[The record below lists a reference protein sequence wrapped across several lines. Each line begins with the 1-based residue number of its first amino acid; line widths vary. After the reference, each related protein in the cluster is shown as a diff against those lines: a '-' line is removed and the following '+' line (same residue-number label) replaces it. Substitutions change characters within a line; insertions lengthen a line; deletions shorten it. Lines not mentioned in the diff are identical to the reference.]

1 MTERLFVLDGPGFLF
16 RAYHAIPFLST
27 SKGVPSHA
35 VFGMSTMLWKLLRED
50 NPEYFAVAWDPPGP
64 TFREEQFAAY
74 KETRAP
80 TPNDL
85 RTQIPLVKTLVEA
98 LRLPLLE
105 VPGFEAD
112 DVLGTVVDRTRDLP
126 VDLVLVTSDKDMLQ
140 LVSPRVRVFSTTGR
154 GGDRVVFDE
163 AAVKAKWGV
172 EPAQIPDIL
181 ALMGDSIDNI
191 PGVPGVGEKTAAKLI
206 GQFGG
211 VARLYENLSLVP
223 GKLRETLAAN
233 RKQALLSRELA
244 TVSTRV
250 PIAVELDAF
259 RRREPD
265 WERLRA
271 LWTELEFHSLLRQL
285 PAAPALE
292 VTGGDVPTLADAAA
306 LTRYLAKVP
315 AGDPLAVDVVTE
327 GGPPEPVVATIG
339 LYHPSAGEAIFEC
352 GGPEMAPALPQAADN
367 RVAAL
372 LAGLGGRTLVGHDV
386 KALAEWWLA
395 RSGALP
401 PSEDTAVAAYLLNPA
416 RTNYKLEEVCAEL
429 LGQGPG
435 IARAGTRAR
444 WIWDLWAME
453 PRALQEVGLHGLY
466 QDVERPLIGV
476 LARMERHGIRVDPVR
491 LGEFSRELEV
501 HLERTTREIFTL
513 AGEEFNIGSPKQL
526 AHILFEK
533 LKLPPVKR
541 TKTGYSTDADV
552 LEQLALGHEL
562 PARIVEHRTL
572 AKLKSTYADALPT
585 LIDATTGRIHTSFN
599 QLVAATGRLSSSNPN
614 VQNIP
619 VRTELGRRIR
629 AAFVPDPGW
638 RFLAADYSQIELR
651 ILAHVSGEESL
662 IEAFRRGEDIHR
674 RTASEV
680 FGVALDAVTPEQRDI
695 AKTTNFAVIY
705 GVTAFGLSRGL
716 DMSTKQAQE
725 FLDRFFARH
734 PKVKAYLA
742 RTVAEGRER
751 GFVSTLLGR
760 RRYLP
765 ELRSGNPNLR
775 GFGERMATNAP
786 IQGTAADLV
795 KVAMV
800 RMARELDAHRLE
812 SRMLLQ
818 VHDELLFEAPPA
830 ELDRLQALATQ
841 VMESA
846 MSFDVPLKVD
856 VKIGDDWAA
865 V

>member
-1 MTERLFVLDGPGFLF
+1 MSERFFILDGPGFLF
-16 RAYHAIPFLST
+16 RAYHALPFLST
-27 SKGVPSHA
+27 SRGVPSHA
-35 VFGMSTMLWKLLRED
+35 VFGMSTMLWKVLRED
-50 NPEYFAVAWDPPGP
+50 SPDYFAVAWDPPGP
-64 TFREEQFAAY
+64 TFREEKFAAY
-74 KETRAP
+74 KETRSP
-80 TPNDL
+80 TPSDL
-85 RTQIPLVKTLVEA
+85 RSQIPYVKTLFEA
-98 LRLPLLE
+98 LHLPVLE

-112 DVLGTVVDRTRDLP
+112 DVLGTVVERTRDLP
-126 VDLVLVTSDKDMLQ
+126 IELVLVTSDKDMLQ

-191 PGVPGVGEKTAAKLI
+191 PGVPGVGEKTAVKLI

-211 VARLYENLSLVP
+211 VERLYENLSLVP

-250 PIAVELDAF
+250 PIEVDLEAF
-259 RRREPD
+259 RRRDPD
-265 WERLRA
+265 WNRLRA
-271 LWTELEFHSLLRQL
+271 LWTEMEFYTLLRQL
-285 PAAPALE
+285 PAPAAAA
-292 VTGGDVPTLADAAA
+292 VASGVDTTTLADGAA
-306 LTRYLAKVP
+306 LADYVGRVP
-315 AGDPLAVDVVTE
+315 PGEPIAIESVVD
-327 GGPPEPVVATIG
+327 GGPPAPTISVVG
-339 LYHPSAGEAIFEC
+339 LYHPAVGAATFACAGPGASGSAAEC
-352 GGPEMAPALPQAADN
+352 GRALAT
-367 RVAAL
+367 AL
-372 LAGLGGRTLVGHDV
+372 AGRTLIGHDAKPLV
-386 KALAEWWLA
+386 EWWEA
-395 RSGALP
+395 GEYPGRPAV
-401 PSEDTAVAAYLLNPA
+401 EDTAVVAYLLNPA

-429 LGQGPG
+429 LGEGPG
-435 IARAGTRAR
+435 VAPPGTRGK
-444 WIWDLWAME
+444 WVWDLWAKA
-453 PRALQEVGLHGLY
+453 PGALAEVGLTSLY
-466 QDVERPLIGV
+466 QDVERPLIEV
-476 LARMERHGIRVDPVR
+476 LSAMERHGILVDHVR
-491 LGEFSRELEV
+491 LAEFSRELEV
-501 HLERTTREIFTL
+501 HIDRTTREIYGL

-526 AHILFEK
+526 AYILFEK

-562 PARIVEHRTL
+562 PARIIEHRTL
-572 AKLKSTYADALPT
+572 TKLKSTYADALPT
-585 LIDATTGRIHTSFN
+585 LVNPVTGRIHTSFN
-599 QLVAATGRLSSSNPN
+599 QLVAATGRLSSSAPN
-614 VQNIP
+614 LQNIP

-629 AAFVPDPGW
+629 AAFVPEKGW

-662 IEAFRRGEDIHR
+662 LEAFRRGEDIHA

-680 FGVALDAVTPEQRDI
+680 FGVTLDAVTPEQRDI
-695 AKTTNFAVIY
+695 AKTTNFSVIY

-716 DMSTKQAQE
+716 DISTRQAQE

-734 PKVKAYLA
+734 PKVKAYLS

-751 GFVSTLLGR
+751 GFVATLLGR

-795 KVAMV
+795 KIAMV
-800 RMARELDAHRLE
+800 RMARELASHGLRA
-812 SRMLLQ
+812 RMLLQ
-818 VHDELLFEAPPA
+818 VHDELLFEVPA
-830 ELDRLQALATQ
+830 DEVERLQALAIE

-846 MSFDVPLKVD
+846 IALDVPLRVD
-856 VKIGDDWAA
+856 VKVGDDWAA

>member
-1 MTERLFVLDGPGFLF
+1 MSERFFILDGPGFLF
-16 RAYHAIPFLST
+16 RAYHALPFLST
-27 SKGVPSHA
+27 SRGVPSHA
-35 VFGMSTMLWKLLRED
+35 VFGMSTMLWKVLRED
-50 NPEYFAVAWDPPGP
+50 SPDYFAVAWDPPGP
-64 TFREEQFAAY
+64 TFREEKFAAY
-74 KETRAP
+74 KETRSP
-80 TPNDL
+80 TPSDL
-85 RTQIPLVKTLVEA
+85 RSQIPYVKTLFEA
-98 LRLPLLE
+98 LHLPVLE

-112 DVLGTVVDRTRDLP
+112 DVLGTVVERTRDLP
-126 VDLVLVTSDKDMLQ
+126 IELVLVTSDKDMLQ

-191 PGVPGVGEKTAAKLI
+191 PGVPGVGEKTAVKLI

-211 VARLYENLSLVP
+211 VERLYENLSLVP
-223 GKLRETLAAN
+223 GKLRETLAAI

-250 PIAVELDAF
+250 PIEVDLEAF
-259 RRREPD
+259 RRRDPD
-265 WERLRA
+265 WDRLRA
-271 LWTELEFHSLLRQL
+271 LWTEMEFYTLLRQL
-285 PAAPALE
+285 PAPAAAA
-292 VTGGDVPTLADAAA
+292 VASGVDTTTLADGAA
-306 LTRYLAKVP
+306 LADYVGRVP
-315 AGDPLAVDVVTE
+315 PGEPIAIESVVD
-327 GGPPEPVVATIG
+327 GGPPAPTISVVG
-339 LYHPSAGEAIFEC
+339 LYHPAVGAATFACAGPGASGSAAEC
-352 GGPEMAPALPQAADN
+352 GRALAT
-367 RVAAL
+367 AL
-372 LAGLGGRTLVGHDV
+372 AGRTLIGHDAKPLV
-386 KALAEWWLA
+386 EWWEA
-395 RSGALP
+395 GEYPGRPAV
-401 PSEDTAVAAYLLNPA
+401 EDTAVVAYLLNPA

-429 LGQGPG
+429 LGEGPG
-435 IARAGTRAR
+435 VAPPGTRGK
-444 WIWDLWAME
+444 WVWDLWAKA
-453 PRALQEVGLHGLY
+453 PGALAEVGLTSLY
-466 QDVERPLIGV
+466 QDVERPLIEV
-476 LARMERHGIRVDPVR
+476 LSAMERHGILVDHVR
-491 LGEFSRELEV
+491 LAEFSRELEV
-501 HLERTTREIFTL
+501 HIDRTTREIYGL

-526 AHILFEK
+526 AYILFEK

-562 PARIVEHRTL
+562 PARIIEHRTL
-572 AKLKSTYADALPT
+572 TKLKSTYADALPT
-585 LIDATTGRIHTSFN
+585 LVNPVTGRIHTSFN
-599 QLVAATGRLSSSNPN
+599 QLVAATGRLSSSAPN
-614 VQNIP
+614 LQNIP

-629 AAFVPDPGW
+629 AAFVPEKGW

-662 IEAFRRGEDIHR
+662 LEAFRRGEDIHA

-680 FGVALDAVTPEQRDI
+680 FGVTLDAVTPEQRDI
-695 AKTTNFAVIY
+695 AKTTNFSVIY

-716 DMSTKQAQE
+716 DISTRQAQE

-734 PKVKAYLA
+734 PKVKAYLS

-751 GFVSTLLGR
+751 GFVATLLGR

-795 KVAMV
+795 KIAMV
-800 RMARELDAHRLE
+800 RMAGELESHRLRT
-812 SRMLLQ
+812 RMLLQ
-818 VHDELLFEAPPA
+818 VHDELLFEVPA
-830 ELDRLQALATQ
+830 DEVERLQALATQ

-846 MSFDVPLKVD
+846 ITLEVPLKVD
-856 VKIGDDWAA
+856 VKVGDDWAA

>member
-80 TPNDL
+80 TPADL
-85 RTQIPLVKTLVEA
+85 RTQIPLVKTLFEA

-250 PIAVELDAF
+250 PITVELDAF

-285 PAAPALE
+285 PAEPAPAA
-292 VTGGDVPTLADAAA
+292 TGSDVPTLADADA
-306 LTRYLAKVP
+306 LAGYLAKVP
-315 AGDPLAVDVVTE
+315 AGEPLAVDAVTA
-327 GGPPEPVVATIG
+327 GGPPEPVVAIVG
-339 LYHPSAGEAIFEC
+339 LYHPVCGEAVFE
-352 GGPEMAPALPQAADN
+352 LPRSADN
-367 RVAAL
+367 RPDRAGIL
-372 LAGLGGRTLVGHDV
+372 IAGLVGRTLVGHDV
-386 KALAEWWLA
+386 KALVEWWLA
-395 RSGALP
+395 RGGGSFAV
-401 PSEDTAVAAYLLNPA
+401 EDTAVAAYLLNPA

-453 PRALQEVGLHGLY
+453 PRALEEVGLHALY

-533 LKLPPVKR
+533 LKLPPVRR

-585 LIDATTGRIHTSFN
+585 LINATTGRIHTSFN

-629 AAFVPDPGW
+629 AAFVPDAGW

-680 FGVALDAVTPEQRDI
+680 FGVALEAVTPEQRDI

-800 RMARELDAHRLE
+800 RMAQELDAHRLE

>member
-1 MTERLFVLDGPGFLF
+1 MTERLFILDGPGFLF
-16 RAYHAIPFLST
+16 RAYHALPFLST
-27 SKGVPSHA
+27 SRGEPSHA

-50 NPEYFAVAWDPPGP
+50 APDYFAVAWDPPGK

-85 RTQIPLVKTLVEA
+85 RTQIPRVKALFEA
-98 LRLPLLE
+98 LHVPVLE

-112 DVLGTVVDRTRDLP
+112 DVLGTVVEQVRDRP
-126 VDLVLVTSDKDMLQ
+126 IEVVLVTSDKDMLQ

-154 GGDRVVFDE
+154 GGDRVVYDE

-172 EPAQIPDIL
+172 DPAQIPDIL

-206 GQFGG
+206 GQFGS
-211 VARLYENLSLVP
+211 VERLYENLSLVT

-250 PIAVELDAF
+250 PITLDLETV

-265 WERLRA
+265 WDRLRT
-271 LWTELEFHSLLRQL
+271 LWTEMEFYTLLRQL
-285 PAAPALE
+285 PAQPAPEA
-292 VTGGDVPTLADAAA
+292 GGDETPTIADAESLA
-306 LTRYLAKVP
+306 RYMAPVP
-315 AGDPLAVDVVTE
+315 GGEPIIVEWVGDAT
-327 GGPPEPVVATIG
+327 PPDPTVKEIG
-339 LYHPSAGEAIFEC
+339 LYHAAAGAAVLAC
-352 GGPEMAPALPQAADN
+352 GSVADDGG
-367 RVAAL
+367 RWVVEG
-372 LAGLGGRTLVGHDV
+372 LAGRTLIGHDV
-386 KALAEWWLA
+386 KPLAEWWLA
-395 RSGALP
+395 RGGALP
-401 PSEDTAVAAYLLNPA
+401 PHEDTAVAAYLLNPA

-435 IARAGTRAR
+435 IARPGTRAR
-444 WIWDLWAME
+444 WIADLWAMA
-453 PRALQEVGLHGLY
+453 PRALEEVGLRQLY
-466 QDVERPLIGV
+466 EDIERPLIAV
-476 LARMERHGIRVDPVR
+476 LAEMERHGIRVDRAR
-491 LGEFSRELEV
+491 LGEFSRELEI
-501 HLERTTREIFTL
+501 HLDRTTREIYRL

-526 AHILFEK
+526 AYILFEK

-552 LEQLALGHEL
+552 LEQLAIGHEL

-585 LIDATTGRIHTSFN
+585 LVNPVTGRIHTSFN
-599 QLVAATGRLSSSNPN
+599 QLVAATGRLSSSSPN

-629 AAFVPDPGW
+629 AAFVSEPGW

-662 IEAFRRGEDIHR
+662 VEAFRRGEDIHT

-695 AKTTNFAVIY
+695 AKTTNFSVIY

-716 DMSTKQAQE
+716 DISTKQAQE

-734 PKVKAYLA
+734 AKVRAYLA
-742 RTVAEGRER
+742 RTVAEARER
-751 GFVSTLLGR
+751 GFVTTLLGR

-795 KVAMV
+795 KIAMV
-800 RMARELDAHRLE
+800 RMAERLRTGGLQ

-818 VHDELLFEAPPA
+818 VHDELLFESPVA
-830 ELDRLQALATQ
+830 EVDRLRALAVE

-846 MSFDVPLKVD
+846 LPLDVPLKVD
-856 VKIGDDWAA
+856 VKVGDDWAA
-865 V
+865 A

>member
-1 MTERLFVLDGPGFLF
+1 MSERLFVLDGPGFLF

-27 SKGVPSHA
+27 SRGVPSHA

-50 NPEYFAVAWDPPGP
+50 APDYFAVAWDAPGK

-85 RTQIPLVKTLVEA
+85 KTQIPYVKTLFEA
-98 LRLPLLE
+98 LRLPVLE

-112 DVLGTVVDRTRDLP
+112 DVLGTVVERTRDLP
-126 VDLVLVTSDKDMLQ
+126 LEVVLVTSDKDMLQ

-191 PGVPGVGEKTAAKLI
+191 PGVPGVGEKTAARLI

-211 VARLYENLSLVP
+211 VERLYENLSLVP
-223 GKLRETLAAN
+223 GKLRETLAAH

-250 PIAVELDAF
+250 PITVDLEAF

-265 WERLRA
+265 WDRLRA
-271 LWTELEFHSLLRQL
+271 LWTELEFYSLLRQL
-285 PAAPALE
+285 PAQPAAAAPS
-292 VTGGDVPTLADAAA
+292 GDVPTLGDADGLARYLGSVPADAA
-306 LTRYLAKVP
+306 
-315 AGDPLAVDVVTE
+315 LAVEWVGE
-327 GGPPEPVVATIG
+327 GGPPAPTTTAIG
-339 LYHPSAGEAIFEC
+339 LYHPAAGAAVLTC
-352 GGPEMAPALPQAADN
+352 GPAMATAPD
-367 RVAAL
+367 
-372 LAGLGGRTLVGHDV
+372 LGGRTLVGHDV
-386 KALAEWWLA
+386 KPLVEWWLERGGA
-395 RSGALP
+395 R
-401 PSEDTAVAAYLLNPA
+401 PSVEDTAVVAYLLNPA

-429 LGQGPG
+429 LGEGPG
-435 IARAGTRAR
+435 IAGPGTRGK
-444 WIWDLWAME
+444 WIWDLWAMA
-453 PRALQEVGLHGLY
+453 PRALEEVGLKRLY
-466 QDVERPLIGV
+466 EDIERPLITV
-476 LARMERHGIRVDPVR
+476 LAEMERHGIRVDQAR
-491 LGEFSRELEV
+491 LGDFSRELEV
-501 HLERTTREIFTL
+501 HLERTTREIYGL

-562 PARIVEHRTL
+562 PARIIEHRTL

-585 LIDATTGRIHTSFN
+585 LVNPTTGRIHTSFN
-599 QLVAATGRLSSSNPN
+599 QLVAATGRLSSSAPN

-629 AAFVPDPGW
+629 AAFVPEPGW

-662 IEAFRRGEDIHR
+662 IEAFRRGEDIHV

-680 FGVALDAVTPEQRDI
+680 FGVPLEAVTSEQRDF
-695 AKTTNFAVIY
+695 AKTTNFSVIY

-716 DMSTKQAQE
+716 DITPKQAQD

-734 PKVKAYLA
+734 PKVAAYLE
-742 RTVAEGRER
+742 RTVEEGRER
-751 GFVSTLLGR
+751 GFVTTLLGR

-795 KVAMV
+795 KIAMV
-800 RMARELDAHRLE
+800 RMAEELRADRLQ

-818 VHDELLFEAPPA
+818 VHDELLFEVPA
-830 ELDRLQALATQ
+830 AEVDRLRALATR

-846 MSFDVPLKVD
+846 LSLDVPLKVD
-856 VKIGDDWAA
+856 VKVGDDWAA

>member
-16 RAYHAIPFLST
+16 RAYHALPFLST
-27 SKGVPSHA
+27 SRGVPSHA

-50 NPEYFAVAWDPPGP
+50 SPEYFAVAWDPPGP
-64 TFREEQFAAY
+64 TFREERFAAY

-80 TPNDL
+80 TPDDL
-85 RTQIPLVKTLVEA
+85 RSQIPLVKTLFEA
-98 LRLPLLE
+98 LHLPVLE

-112 DVLGTVVDRTRDLP
+112 DVLGTVVERARDLP
-126 VDLVLVTSDKDMLQ
+126 VDVVLVTSDKDMLQ

-206 GQFGG
+206 GQFGS
-211 VARLYENLSLVP
+211 VERLYENLSLVP

-250 PIAVELDAF
+250 PITVDLEAF

-265 WERLRA
+265 WEKLRA
-271 LWTELEFHSLLRQL
+271 LWTEMEFHTLLRQL
-285 PAAPALE
+285 PAQPAAPAVGGE
-292 VTGGDVPTLADAAA
+292 VTALAGAPDLA
-306 LTRYLAKVP
+306 RYLAAVP
-315 AGDPLAVDVVTE
+315 PADPLAVETVGE
-327 GGPPEPVVATIG
+327 GGPPDPALTSLG
-339 LYHPSAGEAIFEC
+339 LYHPAAG
-352 GGPEMAPALPQAADN
+352 P
-367 RVAAL
+367 AL
-372 LAGLGGRTLVGHDV
+372 LACGPGMTAVPDLGGRTLIGHDI
-386 KALAEWWLA
+386 KPLAEWWLA
-395 RSGALP
+395 RGGALP
-401 PSEDTAVAAYLLNPA
+401 PHEDTAVAAYLLNPA

-429 LGQGPG
+429 LGEGPG
-435 IARAGTRAR
+435 IAPPGTRGK
-444 WIWDLWAME
+444 WIWDLWAMA
-453 PRALQEVGLHGLY
+453 PRALGEVGLLHLY
-466 QDVERPLIGV
+466 EDVERPLIAV
-476 LARMERHGIRVDPVR
+476 LAEMERHGIRVDPAR

-501 HLERTTREIFTL
+501 HLERTTREIYGL

-526 AHILFEK
+526 AYILFEK

-552 LEQLALGHEL
+552 LEQLAIGHEL

-585 LIDATTGRIHTSFN
+585 LINPVTGRIHTSFN
-599 QLVAATGRLSSSNPN
+599 QLVAATGRLSSSAPN

-629 AAFVPDPGW
+629 AAFVPEPGW

-662 IEAFRRGEDIHR
+662 IEAFRRGEDIHV

-695 AKTTNFAVIY
+695 AKTTNFSVIY

-716 DMSTKQAQE
+716 DITPKQAQE

-751 GFVSTLLGR
+751 GFVTTLLGR

-795 KVAMV
+795 KIAMV
-800 RMARELDAHRLE
+800 RMAHELRAHELA

-818 VHDELLFEAPPA
+818 VHDELLFEAPGA
-830 ELDRLQALATQ
+830 EVDRLRALATE

-846 MSFDVPLKVD
+846 LALDVPLKVD
-856 VKIGDDWAA
+856 VKVGEDWAA

>member
-1 MTERLFVLDGPGFLF
+1 MTERLFILDGPGFLF

-64 TFREEQFAAY
+64 TFREEKFAAY

-80 TPNDL
+80 TPDDL
-85 RTQIPLVKTLVEA
+85 RTQIPLVKTLFEA

-126 VDLVLVTSDKDMLQ
+126 IDLVLVTSDKDMLQ

-154 GGDRVVFDE
+154 GGDRVIFDE

-250 PIAVELDAF
+250 PIAVDLDAF

-265 WERLRA
+265 WDRLRA

-285 PAAPALE
+285 PAEPAPEA
-292 VTGGDVPTLADAAA
+292 TGGDVPTLADAVTLAA
-306 LTRYLAKVP
+306 YLTKAP
-315 AGDPLAVDVVTE
+315 AGEPLAVEAIGE
-327 GGPPEPVVATIG
+327 GGPPDPALIEIG
-339 LYHPSAGEAIFEC
+339 LYHPEAGPAILEL
-352 GGPEMAPALPQAADN
+352 GAWKAAVPD
-367 RVAAL
+367 
-372 LAGLGGRTLVGHDV
+372 LGGRTLIGHDI
-386 KALAEWWLA
+386 KPLAEWWLA
-395 RSGALP
+395 RGGALP
-401 PSEDTAVAAYLLNPA
+401 PGEDTAVAAYLLNPA
-416 RTNYKLEEVCAEL
+416 RTNYKLEEVCAEM

-435 IARAGTRAR
+435 IARPGTRAR

-453 PRALQEVGLHGLY
+453 PRALQEVGLHALY
-466 QDVERPLIGV
+466 QDVERPLIVV

-533 LKLPPVKR
+533 LKLPPVRR

-552 LEQLALGHEL
+552 LEQLAIGHDL

-572 AKLKSTYADALPT
+572 AKLKSTYADSLPT
-585 LIDATTGRIHTSFN
+585 LINPATGRIHTSFN

-638 RFLAADYSQIELR
+638 QFLAADYSQIELR

-680 FGVALDAVTPEQRDI
+680 FGVALEAVSPEQRDI

-716 DMSTKQAQE
+716 DMSPKQAQE

-734 PKVKAYLA
+734 PRVKAYLA

-751 GFVSTLLGR
+751 GFVTTLLGR

-786 IQGTAADLV
+786 IQGTAADLI
-795 KVAMV
+795 KIAMV
-800 RMARELDAHRLE
+800 RMAQELDAHRLE

-830 ELDRLQALATQ
+830 ELPRLQALATQ

-856 VKIGDDWAA
+856 VKIGADWAA

>member
-16 RAYHAIPFLST
+16 RAYHALPFLST
-27 SKGVPSHA
+27 SRGQPSHA

-50 NPEYFAVAWDPPGP
+50 SPEYFAVAWDPPGP
-64 TFREEQFAAY
+64 TFREERFAAY

-85 RTQIPLVKTLVEA
+85 RSQIPLVKTLFAA
-98 LRLPLLE
+98 LHLPVLE

-112 DVLGTVVDRTRDLP
+112 DVLGTVVEQTRDLP
-126 VDLVLVTSDKDMLQ
+126 IELVLVTSDKDMLQ

-172 EPAQIPDIL
+172 EPTQIPDIL

-191 PGVPGVGEKTAAKLI
+191 PGVPGVGEKTAVKLI
-206 GQFGG
+206 GQFGS
-211 VARLYENLSLVP
+211 VERLYESLSLVP

-250 PIAVELDAF
+250 PITVDLDAL

-265 WERLRA
+265 WDKLRA
-271 LWTELEFHSLLRQL
+271 LWTEMEFHTLLRQVPGQ
-285 PAAPALE
+285 PAVPAE
-292 VTGGDVPTLADAAA
+292 SADVPTLAGAPDLA
-306 LTRYLAKVP
+306 RYLASVP
-315 AGDPLAVDVVTE
+315 TTDPLAVETVVE
-327 GGPPEPVVATIG
+327 GGPPDPGLTCLG
-339 LYHPSAGEAIFEC
+339 LYHPAAGAAMLTC
-352 GGPEMAPALPQAADN
+352 GPEMTTLPE
-367 RVAAL
+367 
-372 LAGLGGRTLVGHDV
+372 LGRRTLIGHDV
-386 KALAEWWLA
+386 KPLAEWWLA
-395 RSGALP
+395 RGGALP
-401 PSEDTAVAAYLLNPA
+401 SHEDTAVAAYLLNPA
-416 RTNYKLEEVCAEL
+416 RSNYKLEEVCAEL

-435 IARAGTRAR
+435 IAAAGTRGK
-444 WIWDLWAME
+444 WIWDLWAMA
-453 PRALQEVGLHGLY
+453 PRALEEVGLKSLY
-466 QDVERPLIGV
+466 QDIERPLIEV
-476 LARMERHGIRVDPVR
+476 LARMERHGIRVDQAR

-501 HLERTTREIFTL
+501 HLDRITKEIFTL

-526 AHILFEK
+526 AYILFEK

-585 LIDATTGRIHTSFN
+585 LINPVTGRIHTSFN
-599 QLVAATGRLSSSNPN
+599 QLVAATGRLSSSAPN
-614 VQNIP
+614 LQNIP

-629 AAFVPDPGW
+629 AAFVPEDGW
-638 RFLAADYSQIELR
+638 RFVAADYSQIELR

-662 IEAFRRGEDIHR
+662 IEAFRRGEDIHA

-680 FGVALDAVTPEQRDI
+680 FGVALDAVAPEQRDI

-751 GFVSTLLGR
+751 GFVTTLLGR

-795 KVAMV
+795 KIAMV
-800 RMARELDAHRLE
+800 RMARELEERKLR

-818 VHDELLFEAPPA
+818 VHDELLFESPDDEVDA
-830 ELDRLQALATQ
+830 LRALATE

-846 MSFDVPLKVD
+846 LSLDVPLKVD
-856 VKIGDDWAA
+856 VKTGADWSA

>member
-1 MTERLFVLDGPGFLF
+1 MSERFFILDGPGFLF
-16 RAYHAIPFLST
+16 RAYHALPFLST
-27 SKGVPSHA
+27 SRGVPSHA
-35 VFGMSTMLWKLLRED
+35 VFGMSTMLWKVLRED
-50 NPEYFAVAWDPPGP
+50 SPDYFSVAWDPPGP
-64 TFREEQFAAY
+64 TFREEKFAAY
-74 KETRAP
+74 KETRSP
-80 TPNDL
+80 TPSDL
-85 RTQIPLVKTLVEA
+85 RSQIPYVKTLFEA
-98 LRLPLLE
+98 LHLPVLE

-112 DVLGTVVDRTRDLP
+112 DVLGTVVERTRDLP
-126 VDLVLVTSDKDMLQ
+126 IELVLVTSDKDMLQ

-191 PGVPGVGEKTAAKLI
+191 PGVPGVGEKTAVKLI

-211 VARLYENLSLVP
+211 VERLYENLSLVP

-250 PIAVELDAF
+250 PIEVDLEAF
-259 RRREPD
+259 RRRDPD
-265 WERLRA
+265 WDRLRA
-271 LWTELEFHSLLRQL
+271 LWTEMEFYTLLRQL
-285 PAAPALE
+285 PAPAAAA
-292 VTGGDVPTLADAAA
+292 VASGVDTTTLADGAA
-306 LTRYLAKVP
+306 LADYVGRVP
-315 AGDPLAVDVVTE
+315 PGEPIAIESVVD
-327 GGPPEPVVATIG
+327 GGPPAPTISVVG
-339 LYHPSAGEAIFEC
+339 LYHPAVGAATFACAGPGASGSAAEC
-352 GGPEMAPALPQAADN
+352 GRALAT
-367 RVAAL
+367 AL
-372 LAGLGGRTLVGHDV
+372 AGRTLIGHDAKPLV
-386 KALAEWWLA
+386 EWWEA
-395 RSGALP
+395 GEYPGRPAV
-401 PSEDTAVAAYLLNPA
+401 EDTAVVAYLLNPA

-429 LGQGPG
+429 HGEGPG
-435 IARAGTRAR
+435 VAPPGTRGK
-444 WIWDLWAME
+444 WVWDLWAKA
-453 PRALQEVGLHGLY
+453 PGALAEVGLTSLY
-466 QDVERPLIGV
+466 QDVERPLIEV
-476 LARMERHGIRVDPVR
+476 LSAMERHGILVDHVR
-491 LGEFSRELEV
+491 LAEFSRELEV
-501 HLERTTREIFTL
+501 HIDRTTREIYGL

-526 AHILFEK
+526 AYILFEK

-562 PARIVEHRTL
+562 PARIIEHRTL
-572 AKLKSTYADALPT
+572 TKLKSTYADALPT
-585 LIDATTGRIHTSFN
+585 LVNPVTGRIHTSFN
-599 QLVAATGRLSSSNPN
+599 QLVAATGRLSSSAPN
-614 VQNIP
+614 LQNIP

-629 AAFVPDPGW
+629 AAFVPEKGW

-662 IEAFRRGEDIHR
+662 LEAFRRGEDIHA

-680 FGVALDAVTPEQRDI
+680 FGVTLDAVTPEQRDI
-695 AKTTNFAVIY
+695 AKTTNFSVIY

-716 DMSTKQAQE
+716 DISTRQAQE

-734 PKVKAYLA
+734 PKVKAYLS

-751 GFVSTLLGR
+751 GFVATLLGR

-795 KVAMV
+795 KIAMV
-800 RMARELDAHRLE
+800 RMAGELESHRLRT
-812 SRMLLQ
+812 RMLLQ
-818 VHDELLFEAPPA
+818 VHDELLFEVPA
-830 ELDRLQALATQ
+830 DEVERLQALATQ

-846 MSFDVPLKVD
+846 ITLEVPLKVD
-856 VKIGDDWAA
+856 VKVGDDWAA

>member
-1 MTERLFVLDGPGFLF
+1 MSERFFILDGPGFLF
-16 RAYHAIPFLST
+16 RAYHALPFLST
-27 SKGVPSHA
+27 SRGVPSHA
-35 VFGMSTMLWKLLRED
+35 VFGMSTMLWKVLRED
-50 NPEYFAVAWDPPGP
+50 SPDYFAVAWDPPGP
-64 TFREEQFAAY
+64 TFREEKFAAY
-74 KETRAP
+74 KETRSP
-80 TPNDL
+80 TPSDL
-85 RTQIPLVKTLVEA
+85 RSQIPYVKTLFEA
-98 LRLPLLE
+98 LHLPVLE

-112 DVLGTVVDRTRDLP
+112 DVLGTVVERSRDLP
-126 VDLVLVTSDKDMLQ
+126 IELVLVTSDKDMLQ

-191 PGVPGVGEKTAAKLI
+191 PGVPGVGEKTAVKLI

-211 VARLYENLSLVP
+211 VERLYENLSLVP

-250 PIAVELDAF
+250 PIEVDLEAF
-259 RRREPD
+259 RRRDPD
-265 WERLRA
+265 WNRLRA
-271 LWTELEFHSLLRQL
+271 LWTEMEFYTLLRQL
-285 PAAPALE
+285 PAPAAAA
-292 VTGGDVPTLADAAA
+292 VASGVDTTTLADGAA
-306 LTRYLAKVP
+306 LADYVGRVP
-315 AGDPLAVDVVTE
+315 PGEPIAIESVVD
-327 GGPPEPVVATIG
+327 GGPPAPTISVVG
-339 LYHPSAGEAIFEC
+339 LYHPAVGAATFACAGPGASGSAAEC
-352 GGPEMAPALPQAADN
+352 GRALAT
-367 RVAAL
+367 AL
-372 LAGLGGRTLVGHDV
+372 AGRTLIGHDAKPLV
-386 KALAEWWLA
+386 EWWEA
-395 RSGALP
+395 GEYPGRPAV
-401 PSEDTAVAAYLLNPA
+401 EDTAVVAYLLNPA

-429 LGQGPG
+429 LGEGPG
-435 IARAGTRAR
+435 VAPPGTRGK
-444 WIWDLWAME
+444 WVWDLWAKA
-453 PRALQEVGLHGLY
+453 PGALAEVGLTSLY
-466 QDVERPLIGV
+466 QDVERPLIEV
-476 LARMERHGIRVDPVR
+476 LSAMERHGILVDHVR
-491 LGEFSRELEV
+491 LAEFSRELEV
-501 HLERTTREIFTL
+501 HIDRTTREIYGL

-526 AHILFEK
+526 AYILFEK

-562 PARIVEHRTL
+562 PARIIEHRTL
-572 AKLKSTYADALPT
+572 TKLKSTYADALPT
-585 LIDATTGRIHTSFN
+585 LVNPVTGRIHTSFN
-599 QLVAATGRLSSSNPN
+599 QLVAATGRLSSSAPN
-614 VQNIP
+614 LQNIP

-629 AAFVPDPGW
+629 AAFVPEKGW

-662 IEAFRRGEDIHR
+662 LEAFRRGEDIHA

-680 FGVALDAVTPEQRDI
+680 FGVTLDAVTPEQRDI
-695 AKTTNFAVIY
+695 AKTTNFSVIY

-716 DMSTKQAQE
+716 DISTRQAQE

-734 PKVKAYLA
+734 PKVKAYLS

-751 GFVSTLLGR
+751 GFVATLLGR

-795 KVAMV
+795 KIAMV
-800 RMARELDAHRLE
+800 RMAGELESHRLRT
-812 SRMLLQ
+812 RMLLQ
-818 VHDELLFEAPPA
+818 VHDELLFEVPA
-830 ELDRLQALATQ
+830 DEVERLQALATQ

-846 MSFDVPLKVD
+846 ITLEVPLKVD
-856 VKIGDDWAA
+856 VKVGDDWAA

>member
-1 MTERLFVLDGPGFLF
+1 
-16 RAYHAIPFLST
+16 
-27 SKGVPSHA
+27 
-35 VFGMSTMLWKLLRED
+35 
-50 NPEYFAVAWDPPGP
+50 
-64 TFREEQFAAY
+64 
-74 KETRAP
+74 
-80 TPNDL
+80 
-85 RTQIPLVKTLVEA
+85 
-98 LRLPLLE
+98 
-105 VPGFEAD
+105 
-112 DVLGTVVDRTRDLP
+112 
-126 VDLVLVTSDKDMLQ
+126 
-140 LVSPRVRVFSTTGR
+140 
-154 GGDRVVFDE
+154 
-163 AAVKAKWGV
+163 
-172 EPAQIPDIL
+172 
-181 ALMGDSIDNI
+181 
-191 PGVPGVGEKTAAKLI
+191 VGEKTAAKLI

-250 PIAVELDAF
+250 PIAVDLDAF

-285 PAAPALE
+285 PAEPAPEA
-292 VTGGDVPTLADAAA
+292 TGGEVPTLADAAA
-306 LTRYLAKVP
+306 LAAYLAKAP
-315 AGDPLAVDVVTE
+315 AAEPLAVDVVSA
-327 GGPPEPVVATIG
+327 GGPPEPAVATIG
-339 LYHPSAGEAIFEC
+339 LYHPVAGEAVVEC
-352 GGPEMAPALPQAADN
+352 GGPEMASALRAA
-367 RVAAL
+367 
-372 LAGLGGRTLVGHDV
+372 LGGRTLVGHDI
-386 KALAEWWLA
+386 KPLIEWWLA
-395 RSGALP
+395 HGGPQP
-401 PSEDTAVAAYLLNPA
+401 PVEDTAVAAYLLNPA

-435 IARAGTRAR
+435 IARPGTRAR

-453 PRALQEVGLHGLY
+453 PRALQEVGLHALY

-533 LKLPPVKR
+533 LKLPPVRR

-552 LEQLALGHEL
+552 LEQLAIGHEL

-572 AKLKSTYADALPT
+572 AKLKSTYADSLPT
-585 LIDATTGRIHTSFN
+585 LINATTGRIHTSFN

-614 VQNIP
+614 AQNIP

-629 AAFVPDPGW
+629 AAFVPEPGW
-638 RFLAADYSQIELR
+638 QFLAADYSQIELR

-662 IEAFRRGEDIHR
+662 IEAFRRGEDIHA

-680 FGVALDAVTPEQRDI
+680 FGVALEAVSPEQRDI

-742 RTVAEGRER
+742 RTVAEGRDR

-795 KVAMV
+795 KIAMV
-800 RMARELDAHRLE
+800 RMAEELDALRLE

-830 ELDRLQALATQ
+830 ELPRLQALATR

-856 VKIGDDWAA
+856 VKIGADWAA

>member
-1 MTERLFVLDGPGFLF
+1 MSERFFILDGPGFLF
-16 RAYHAIPFLST
+16 RAYHALPFLST
-27 SKGVPSHA
+27 SRGVPSHA

-50 NPEYFAVAWDPPGP
+50 TPDYFAVAWDPPGP
-64 TFREEQFAAY
+64 TFREEKFAAY

-80 TPNDL
+80 TPDDL
-85 RTQIPLVKTLVEA
+85 RSQISYVKTLFEA
-98 LRLPLLE
+98 LHLPVLE

-112 DVLGTVVDRTRDLP
+112 DVLGTVVERTRDLP
-126 VDLVLVTSDKDMLQ
+126 IELVLVTSDKDMLQ

-211 VARLYENLSLVP
+211 VDRLYENLSLVP

-250 PIAVELDAF
+250 PIAVDLETF

-265 WERLRA
+265 WDKLRA
-271 LWTELEFHSLLRQL
+271 LWTEMEFHTLLRQV
-285 PAAPALE
+285 PAAPAAE
-292 VTGGDVPTLADAAA
+292 AAGGDAVTLADAAA
-306 LTRYLAKVP
+306 LAQYLGRVP
-315 AGDPLAVDVVTE
+315 AGDPLAIETVGE
-327 GGPPEPVVATIG
+327 GGPPDPTITALG
-339 LYHPSAGEAIFEC
+339 LYHPAAG
-352 GGPEMAPALPQAADN
+352 AA
-367 RVAAL
+367 RVAVPSPADEQGRAL
-372 LAGLGGRTLVGHDV
+372 VAALGGRTLIGHDA

-395 RSGALP
+395 RGGTP
-401 PSEDTAVAAYLLNPA
+401 PRGEDTAVAAYLLNPA

-429 LGQGPG
+429 LGEGPG
-435 IARAGTRAR
+435 IAPPGTRGK
-444 WIWDLWAME
+444 WIWDLWAMA
-453 PRALQEVGLHGLY
+453 PRALAEVGLASLY
-466 QDVERPLIGV
+466 EDIERPLIGV
-476 LARMERHGIRVDPVR
+476 LAEMERHGIRIDQVR

-501 HLERTTREIFTL
+501 HLERTTREIFGL

-526 AHILFEK
+526 AYILFEK
-533 LKLPPVKR
+533 LKLPPVRR

-562 PARIVEHRTL
+562 PARIIEHRTL
-572 AKLKSTYADALPT
+572 AKLKSTYADALPM
-585 LIDATTGRIHTSFN
+585 LVNPTTGRLHTSFN
-599 QLVAATGRLSSSNPN
+599 QLVAATGRLSSSAPN
-614 VQNIP
+614 LQNIP

-629 AAFVPDPGW
+629 AAFVPDAGW
-638 RFLAADYSQIELR
+638 RFVAADYSQIELR

-662 IEAFRRGEDIHR
+662 IEAFRRGEDIHA

-734 PKVKAYLA
+734 PKVKAYLG

-751 GFVSTLLGR
+751 GFVATLLGR

-795 KVAMV
+795 KIAMV
-800 RMARELDAHRLE
+800 RMARELRAHRLE

-818 VHDELLFEAPPA
+818 VHDELLFETPA
-830 ELDRLQALATQ
+830 AEVGRLQALATE

-846 MSFDVPLKVD
+846 LALDVPLKVD
-856 VKIGDDWAA
+856 VKVGDDWAA